1 METVSRA
8 LRMCAREDDRF
19 DADDDGV
26 PDQCDD
32 DRDGDGILDD
42 DDMFPDDATEWR
54 DLDADGVGDN
64 SDGCPL
70 QAGTSRLDRLGCTD
84 SDGDGT
90 SDPDG
95 SWTVEDGADAFPDD
109 PSESR
114 DSDGDG
120 VGDHAD
126 PLPNDPSE
134 WSDNDDD
141 GIGDLSDTDD
151 DNDGVPDSE
160 DDFALDRCASLDT
173 DSDGMPDS
181 VVESCVPNGS
191 SWYHTDLIVDDDDD
205 DDGIPDDV
213 ENGGLFTNE
222 NCDWQWYPEGVT
234 NEYIGVVWRDT
245 ENAGIRHRQP
255 VTYRTEYLYPGHEY
269 GPRSIAT
276 CDFSYDAFNDS
287 DGDGKTL
294 GNYFTAGDPGQWN
307 QFGDA
312 DECATGHDVLLQ
324 EHVDQ
329 RSSGLFRDLEPCA
342 QVLRRIL
349 LILPRT
355 TQTVM
360 GSRIG
365 MRSTRSG
372 TARLRII

>member
-1 METVSRA
+1 M
-8 LRMCAREDDRF
+8 
-19 DADDDGV
+19 
-26 PDQCDD
+26 
-32 DRDGDGILDD
+32 
-42 DDMFPDDATEWR
+42 
-54 DLDADGVGDN
+54 
-64 SDGCPL
+64 
-70 QAGTSRLDRLGCTD
+70 
-84 SDGDGT
+84 
-90 SDPDG
+90 
-95 SWTVEDGADAFPDD
+95 
-109 PSESR
+109 
-114 DSDGDG
+114 
-120 VGDHAD
+120 
-126 PLPNDPSE
+126 PNDPSE

-269 GPRSIAT
+269 GPVRLRRVISRMTRS
-276 CDFSYDAFNDS
+276 NDS

-324 EHVDQ
+324 SMWTNAPAGYSEIWNRVH
-329 RSSGLFRDLEPCA
+329 RYW
-342 QVLRRIL
+342 QVIL

-365 MRSTRSG
+365 MRSTIA
-372 TARLRII
+372 TAIQDHLITFKKVRWGDEYVPELSHQVG